1 MKARTRADPG
11 SGGWPHSLSDSRTS
25 PTQDEVDS
33 TTLGADPLIGHRV
46 LVDVLPVWVW
56 SDYI

>member
-1 MKARTRADPG
+1 MVYPDDPRPRHPQAFKAPALEAG
-11 SGGWPHSLSDSRTS
+11 
-25 PTQDEVDS
+25 
-33 TTLGADPLIGHRV
+33 PLIGHRV